1 MACRTPRRRGGRRT
15 PGQRCRRGAA
25 PARRLVTIGPI
36 GVTAARPL
44 ILVTR
49 PAEEAERTAAALA
62 ARGYDPLVEPLLSI
76 ETLPEAS
83 QVLGDL
89 AGVSALVFTSVNGV
103 RAFAS
108 TCHRRDLPVYAVGP
122 TTVAAAREAGFAAV
136 ETAGGDVEALTRL
149 IVVERQPTQGLLL
162 HAAGETVAGDLAGRL
177 EAAGYHVRRVALYR
191 ARPAEALST
200 LARDTLAGGRLEG
213 ALFFSPR
220 TARTFVT
227 LIRTA
232 GLEPH
237 CREVVAACLSPAVAD
252 AIGGLPWRQVVV
264 AATPTL
270 DDAITALAAALP
282 AGGTTERST
291 MADDSDK
298 TSDTQP
304 SPEPTIA
311 LAASDVIA
319 RFGGI
324 RPMAT
329 KMGIS
334 FSTVQGWKE
343 RNQIPANRHRE
354 IQALADRL
362 GISLAPGA
370 APAAASSEATAAPDR
385 VASPDDP
392 PPAPQPLPPR
402 PQPSTMNNDPPPP
415 IPPRLPP
422 QEPPAARTGLGVA
435 GVAMVSIVVVA
446 LALAGA
452 YVARPY
458 WQGATAASGPAD
470 TGDLAQ
476 RLGKLEKDVA
486 ARPATSAAAA
496 PDPKLAQDFAALTK
510 KTTDL
515 EAALTKRAGDLDAA
529 LASARRDGAQAASA
543 AADQAKALAARLEA
557 LEKGFDPQGFVA
569 LRNGLNDLGGRI
581 DALGKRIDQAEKAAS
596 AARAQGLA
604 DAGLALAVAQLRRAV
619 DGGLGFSAELAACR
633 ALAGGDAKVAA
644 SLDALA
650 PLSAGGVATRAAL
663 GDDYPD
669 TAAAISR
676 AALQR
681 SETGWVRTVIDR
693 LDSLV
698 TIRPVGA
705 DVAGETP
712 RARAARAEALLARN
726 DLAGAV
732 KALGGLD
739 GRPADAAK
747 PWLDRARARLS
758 AEAALAAL
766 DAQAMA
772 HLAAKPGAAP

>member
-1 MACRTPRRRGGRRT
+1 M
-15 PGQRCRRGAA
+15 
-25 PARRLVTIGPI
+25 
-36 GVTAARPL
+36 TAVRSL

-62 ARGYDPLVEPLLSI
+62 ARGYDALAEPLLSI
-76 ETLPEAS
+76 EPLPDGS

-89 AGVSALVFTSVNGV
+89 AGVSALLFTSVNGV
-103 RAFAS
+103 RAFA
-108 TCHRRDLPVYAVGP
+108 TACPRRDLAVYAVGP
-122 TTVAAAREAGFAAV
+122 TTAAAAREAGFSDVAV
-136 ETAGGDVEALTRL
+136 AGGDVEALARL
-149 IVVERQPTQGLLL
+149 IVAERRPQQGRLL
-162 HAAGETVAGDLAGRL
+162 HAAGEAVAGDLAGRL
-177 EAAGYHVRRVALYR
+177 EATGYDVRRVALYR
-191 ARPAEALST
+191 ARLAEALSAP
-200 LARDTLAGGRLEG
+200 ARDTLVSGRLNG

-227 LIRTA
+227 LVRTA
-232 GLEPH
+232 GLEAH

-252 AIGGLPWRQVVV
+252 AIGDLPWRQVVV
-264 AATPTL
+264 AAAPTL
-270 DDAITALAAALP
+270 DEAITALAAGLP

-291 MADDSDK
+291 MADESDK
-298 TSDTQP
+298 TSDSPP

-324 RPMAT
+324 RPMAS

-354 IQALADRL
+354 IQALADKL

-370 APAAASSEATAAPDR
+370 APPAPSPEAAAAPDP
-385 VASPDDP
+385 VGSLPDDP
-392 PPAPQPLPPR
+392 PPPPPLPPPPR
-402 PQPSTMNNDPPPP
+402 ASAMNNDTPPP

-422 QEPPAARTGLGVA
+422 QEPPAVRGGLGIA
-435 GVAMVSIVVVA
+435 GAALVSIVVVA

-452 YVARPY
+452 YAARPY
-458 WQGATAASGPAD
+458 WQGATVASGPAD
-470 TGDLAQ
+470 TGELAQ
-476 RLGKLEKDVA
+476 RLAKLEKDVA
-486 ARPATSAAAA
+486 ARPAPSAAA
-496 PDPKLAQDFAALTK
+496 PDPKLAQDLAALAK
-510 KTTDL
+510 KAADL
-515 EAALTKRAGDLDAA
+515 EAALSKRAGDLDAA
-529 LASARRDGAQAASA
+529 LASARRDATQAQTA
-543 AADQAKALAARLEA
+543 AADQAKALATRLES

-581 DALGKRIDQAEKAAS
+581 EALGKRIDQAEKAAS

-604 DAGLALAVAQLRRAV
+604 DAGLALAAAQLRRAV
-619 DGGLGFSAELAACR
+619 DNGLGFSAELAACR
-633 ALAGGDAKVAA
+633 ALAGGDAKIAA
-644 SLDALA
+644 SLDPLA
-650 PLSAGGVATRAAL
+650 PLSAAGVATRATL
-663 GDDYPD
+663 VDEYPD
-669 TAAAISR
+669 AAAAISR

-681 SETGWVRTVIDR
+681 SETGWLRTVIDR

-712 RARAARAEALLARN
+712 RARAARAEILLARN

-732 KALGGLD
+732 KALGALD

-747 PWLDRARARLS
+747 PWLDRAKARLA

-772 HLAAKPGAAP
+772 HLATKPGAAP